1 MAKFRLRA
9 REEEKL
15 ELPQELGEA
24 GQGCQL
30 PKFSTTEEQCQKKEL
45 AGSDGER
52 QTRYQAFKKVE
63 FKRCRSDLKS
73 SPLR

>member
-1 MAKFRLRA
+1 MVKFRLRA

-15 ELPQELGEA
+15 ELLQELGEA
-24 GQGCQL
+24 EAGL
-30 PKFSTTEEQCQKKEL
+30 STTEEQCQKKEL

>member
-15 ELPQELGEA
+15 ELLQELGEA

-30 PKFSTTEEQCQKKEL
+30 PKFSTTEEQCQIKEL
-45 AGSDGER
+45 AGSDARMGR
-52 QTRYQAFKKVE
+52 GRPDTRHSRRLNSRDAAVK
-63 FKRCRSDLKS
+63 
-73 SPLR
+73 

>member
-30 PKFSTTEEQCQKKEL
+30 PKFSTTEEQCQIKEL
-45 AGSDGER
+45 AGSDAIRLRWGEAD
-52 QTRYQAFKKVE
+52 QIPGIQE
-63 FKRCRSDLKS
+63 G
-73 SPLR
+73 

>member
-24 GQGCQL
+24 GQGGQL
-30 PKFSTTEEQCQKKEL
+30 PKFSTTEEQCQIKEL
-45 AGSDGER
+45 AGSDAIR
-52 QTRYQAFKKVE
+52 
-63 FKRCRSDLKS
+63 L
-73 SPLR
+73 